1 MLKMSFNTFV
11 EKMSEGRHLIV
22 DNDKQEELM
31 IKKVIEVGKENNWS
45 EKDIEYQKS
54 LVQEICHCGY
64 VN

>member
-31 IKKVIEVGKENNWS
+31 IKKVIEVGKENN
-45 EKDIEYQKS
+45 
-54 LVQEICHCGY
+54 
-64 VN
+64 